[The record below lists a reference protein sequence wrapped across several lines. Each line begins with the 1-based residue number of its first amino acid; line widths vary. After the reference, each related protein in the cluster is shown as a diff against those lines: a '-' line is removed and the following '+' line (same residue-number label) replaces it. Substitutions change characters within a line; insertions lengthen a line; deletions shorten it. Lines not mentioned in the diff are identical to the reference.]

1 MNPFDL
7 LKNSQEINEQSENLQ
22 HELEDLRAEGSSGG
36 RMVTVTL
43 NGKFEMISIKLDP
56 ICVDNRDVKM
66 LEDLIVAAHKA
77 ACDNVQEK
85 IKEKLNIY
93 IKAAKSRGDSLDHV
107 LF

>member
-7 LKNSQEINEQSENLQ
+7 LKNTQAIKEQSEKLQ
-22 HELEDLRAEGSSGG
+22 RELEDLRAEGSSGG

-43 NGKFEMISIKLDP
+43 NGKFEMMSIKLDP

-77 ACDNVQEK
+77 ASDNVQEM
-85 IKEKLNIY
+85 IKEKSASLLGGLDLGQLGLN
-93 IKAAKSRGDSLDHV
+93 L
-107 LF
+107 